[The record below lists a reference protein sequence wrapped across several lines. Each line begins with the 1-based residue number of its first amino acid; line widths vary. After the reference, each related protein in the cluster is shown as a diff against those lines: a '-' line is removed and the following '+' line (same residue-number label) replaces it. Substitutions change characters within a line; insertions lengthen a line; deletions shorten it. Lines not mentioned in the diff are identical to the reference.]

1 MNQLSSYT
9 SFIQDEIG
17 KLHLPEKPQNLYD
30 PLRYFL
36 QLEGKKIRPV
46 LTLLSSELFGGTMQ
60 SAKHAALSIEI
71 FHNFTLI
78 HDDIMDK
85 APLRRGQST
94 VHHKWN
100 DSIAILSG
108 DVLLIKAYQQL
119 SMTPS
124 DVLPSLIDL
133 FNQTAVEVCE
143 GQQLDMDFEK
153 RADVSQDEYMNMIR
167 LKTSV
172 LLGCALKMGGLICK
186 ASIENCTHI
195 YNFGVN
201 LGMAFQIQD
210 DWLDLYGDH
219 AKVGKQTGGDII
231 ANKNTLLSIVA
242 KENANQNQ
250 LSKLQIMKDLD
261 NPLEKVKT
269 AKVLF
274 EQLNVKENCLEVM
287 KNYHSK
293 AMESLSKVQT
303 KHDKSTLIGLT
314 SSLLNREF

>member
-1 MNQLSSYT
+1 MNQISSYT
-9 SFIQDEIG
+9 SFIEREMG
-17 KLHLPEKPQNLYD
+17 VLHLPKTPKNLYD
-30 PLRYFL
+30 SLRYFL

-46 LTLLSSELFGGTMQ
+46 LTLLSSELFGGTIEQ
-60 SAKHAALSIEI
+60 AKHAALAIEI

-100 DSIAILSG
+100 ENIAILSG
-108 DVLLIKAYQQL
+108 DVLLVKAYQEL
-119 SMTPS
+119 SKTNS
-124 DVLPSLIDL
+124 DVLPEILEL
-133 FNQTAVEVCE
+133 FNKTAIEVCE
-143 GQQLDMDFEK
+143 GQQMDMDFEK
-153 RADVSQDEYMNMIR
+153 MKSVSQDDYIHMIK

-186 ASIENCTHI
+186 TSEENCENI
-195 YNFGVN
+195 YDFGVN
-201 LGMAFQIQD
+201 MGIAFQIQD
-210 DWLDLYGDH
+210 DWLDLYGDQI
-219 AKVGKQTGGDII
+219 KVGKQTGGDIL

-242 KENANQNQ
+242 KEKANQKE
-250 LSKLQIMKDLD
+250 LSELQKMRDLA

-274 EQLNVKENCLEVM
+274 EQLNVKEYCFDVM
-287 KNYHSK
+287 KDYHSK
-293 AMESLSKVQT
+293 AMDSLSKIQT
-303 KHDKSTLIGLT
+303 KNDKSTLIGLT